1 MILRLLNRTFVE
13 ITRSHPRTFAVTV
26 DQKLKEADLKVR
38 PKPVLYVP
46 VEIRRTLI
54 HIVFP

>member
-1 MILRLLNRTFVE
+1 LTLRLLKRVFVE
-13 ITRSHPRTFAVTV
+13 ITRFHQRKFAVTV
-26 DQKLKEADLKVR
+26 DLKLKEADLKFR